1 MRTRLRLR
9 TNAFYEQLASC
20 AGMILFGLRRGPF

>member
-9 TNAFYEQLASC
+9 THAFYEQLTSC